1 MIKNIANS
9 LSTYL
14 RFVLIVIFLPTAH
27 AEDTRKY
34 IIDPSTTFILEISV
48 SSNEREIVDLLGKPK
63 LINERYSDALDTNFR
78 DLHYDG
84 IDISFGDGYMWG
96 LSCKAEKCETNLR
109 LKIGDSKAMVVKK
122 YGDGNPP
129 YEEATRDSLRYPF
142 EGCDC
147 YLFFYFE
154 NNRVV
159 EISYFFDYT

>member
-1 MIKNIANS
+1 MIRNIANL

-14 RFVLIVIFLPTAH
+14 VFVLIVIFLPTAH

-34 IIDPSTTFILEISV
+34 IIDPSKTSVLGISV
-48 SSNEREIVDLLGKPK
+48 SSKESEIVGLLGKPK
-63 LINERYSDALDTNFR
+63 LIKERYSDALDTNFK

-84 IDISFGDGYMWG
+84 IDISFGDGAMWG
-96 LSCKAEKCETNLR
+96 LSCKAKKCQTNLG
-109 LKIGDSKAMVVKK
+109 LKIGDSKAVVVEK
-122 YGDGNPP
+122 YGKGNPP
-129 YEEATRDSLRYPF
+129 YEGATRDSLRYPF

-154 NNRVV
+154 KNRVV